1 MAGSVGTIITA
12 LRTGRIRRP
21 RSDGGVATCF
31 VEFLDRAP
39 GEAQVPIDS
48 PQPMAVAGTG
58 IYIDPPD
65 GALVLVGR
73 GFMNRMHVVCY
84 LSDPVLDILSRGPAL
99 FDSIST
105 SHFARPSSEPGEVVI
120 KGGKMTYTKY
130 SLDGEILDR
139 FGRNASISLSSAD
152 TIGTYAEGSYAS
164 YASGYSVNGLIRRE
178 PTAHSALRA
187 SDRLADPDFDQ
198 YLNQIGRDPS
208 LSIVK
213 STEPDSGRRNPPFV
227 EQRSV
232 VYEFSRDYAVN
243 DPAKEKV
250 LYKEANQAVGMASI
264 NTERQGS
271 RSDAFGLGPLQYN
284 LLSETLIGTAVDV
297 YGNIL
302 DLNRNLIPTQEMQSN
317 DEDARVASQ
326 YQALRRSL
334 KLHVELNSRKEAE
347 SVAKDSIVGP
357 FSGSPDIIA
366 DHSRWSVD
374 VDGEGQTKINIPA
387 SSSTGN
393 IPVHS
398 RYLSSSYLVEGD
410 VSISKT
416 DYENRNS
423 GATTVNPNGDSDSG
437 IKRDIIHVNYSSV
450 SRERGLPING
460 GTAPESFNPKPGVS
474 GQKDFRWTMPYHDPG
489 FGDILDLRTRIGVS
503 NTWYIDGYAKRTP
516 EVTYRSIFDSEVLS
530 ATSLSNAGNLA
541 NAGGR
546 SLSINADGSLELA
559 VGLDQADGKSIVLD
573 TAGSLIG
580 RIGKDKLNNSI
591 MLAADGNATL
601 VLGASGKASDDT
613 RTQASNFKV
622 FVHAD
627 DGGTASIE
635 IINGNIFIRS
645 APEKSIVFEAA
656 KNVIINA
663 GDTVLING
671 ERMGLFGKYSANG
684 DIVQR
689 KRVVERDGKKV

>member
-1 MAGSVGTIITA
+1 MAGSVGTVITA
-12 LRTGRIRRP
+12 LRPGRIRRP
-21 RSDGGVATCF
+21 RSDGGLATCF

-39 GEAQVPIDS
+39 GEAQVQIDS

-58 IYIDPPD
+58 MYIDPPD

-84 LSDPVLDILSRGPAL
+84 LSDPVLDIGSSGPSL
-99 FDSIST
+99 FSSVST

-130 SLDGEILDR
+130 SLDGGILDR

-152 TIGTYAEGSYAS
+152 TIGTYAESAYTS
-164 YASGYSVNGLIRRE
+164 YASGYSVSGLIRRE
-178 PTAHSALRA
+178 PSPRNALR
-187 SDRLADPDFDQ
+187 SNDRLAEPSFDQ
-198 YLNQIGRDPS
+198 YLDQIGRDPS

-213 STEPDSGRRNPPFV
+213 STEPESGRRNPPFV

-243 DPAKEKV
+243 DPAKEKI
-250 LYKEANQAVGMASI
+250 LYNEANQTVGMSSVK
-264 NTERQGS
+264 TERQGS

-302 DLNRNLIPTQEMQSN
+302 DLNRNLIPRQEMQSN
-317 DEDARVASQ
+317 NEDARVAAQ

-347 SVAKDSIVGP
+347 SVAKGSVAGP
-357 FSGSPDIIA
+357 FSGSPEIVA

-393 IPVHS
+393 IPVHA
-398 RYLSSSYLVEGD
+398 RYLSSSYLVEGEGEF
-410 VSISKT
+410 SRT
-416 DYENRNS
+416 DYLNRNGGSTVADTS
-423 GATTVNPNGDSDSG
+423 GESESG
-437 IKRDIIHVNYSSV
+437 IKRDIVHVNYSSV
-450 SRERGLPING
+450 SRERGLPISG
-460 GTAPESFNPKPGVS
+460 GTAPESFNPKS
-474 GQKDFRWTMPYHDPG
+474 GTSDQKGFRWTMPYHDPG
-489 FGDILDLRTRIGVS
+489 FGDILDLPTRIGVS
-503 NTWYIDGYAKRTP
+503 SDWYIDGYAVRTP
-516 EVTYRSIFDSEVLS
+516 EVTYRQIFNSEVLS
-530 ATSLSNAGNLA
+530 ATSLSNSGDLP

-546 SLSINADGSLELA
+546 SLSINADGSLELS

-573 TAGSLIG
+573 TAGSLVG

-601 VLGASGKASDDT
+601 VLGASGKASDST
-613 RTQASNFKV
+613 RTQAASFKV
-622 FVHAD
+622 FVHAG

-635 IINGNIFIRS
+635 INDGNIFIRS
-645 APEKSIVFEAA
+645 APGKNIVFEAA

-671 ERMGLFGKYSANG
+671 ERMGLFGKYSADG
-684 DIVQR
+684 AITQR